1 MKIKDVVD
9 YTGRW
14 NWSLVQMVFLK
25 EVIRD
30 IKATPILL
38 IARLDDRLAWK
49 YSAKGD
55 FDLKSAYMLATDSMR
70 DASFKGDWIWKL
82 KTLPRIQVFVSKC
95 MHHSLGV
102 KQCLLAI
109 RLQVEACYPR
119 CHREVESILH
129 ILRDC
134 PLSKAV
140 WHQLGNWLGPLPW
153 NHVFLFGI
161 WLLWKYR
168 NLCIFKNKNPNPNFG
183 KEFVDRAS

>member
-70 DASFKGDWIWKL
+70 DASFKGD
-82 KTLPRIQVFVSKC
+82 
-95 MHHSLGV
+95 
-102 KQCLLAI
+102 
-109 RLQVEACYPR
+109 
-119 CHREVESILH
+119 
-129 ILRDC
+129 
-134 PLSKAV
+134 
-140 WHQLGNWLGPLPW
+140 
-153 NHVFLFGI
+153 
-161 WLLWKYR
+161 
-168 NLCIFKNKNPNPNFG
+168 
-183 KEFVDRAS
+183 